1 MLPVGAKLSVAGSNN
16 SAVSSLP
23 PATSTLP
30 FINKV
35 AVCPLRAVLIFP
47 TGLKFELSEVDA
59 ARIVMNAVPDFPGS
73 ATETALSLTVG
84 LNSPKLVGA
93 VYCTAV
99 GDIVVNVPQNVS

>member
-1 MLPVGAKLSVAGSNN
+1 MLPVGAKLAFAGSNS
-16 SAVSSLP
+16 SAVASLP

-35 AVCPLRAVLIFP
+35 AVCPLRAVLILP
-47 TGLKFELSEVDA
+47 AGVKLESEVDV

-93 VYCTAV
+93 V
-99 GDIVVNVPQNVS
+99 